1 MLAAGVVLWAGSA
14 AAPTFL
20 LLRNARH
27 GSWGLPKGH
36 ADPGE
41 DLLSTALRE
50 VEEETGIVL
59 AEAGLRDDFADT
71 HLYQPKP
78 EVWKRVVNFL
88 AAEPVDPQSFVRSDE
103 HDEHAWLHIDDAI
116 ARCQHDALRRT
127 LRRAATTLSQT
138 AS

>member
-1 MLAAGVVLWAGSA
+1 MLWSGSA
-14 AAPTFL
+14 ADPSFL

-41 DLLSTALRE
+41 DLLTTALRE
-50 VEEETGIVL
+50 VEEETGIALTAVRL
-59 AEAGLRDDFADT
+59 HDHFADT

-78 EVWKRVVNFL
+78 ETWKRTVNFL
-88 AAEPVDPQSFVRSDE
+88 ATEPIDPDSFARSTE
-103 HDEHAWLHIDDAI
+103 HDAHAWLKIDDAI
-116 ARCQHDALRRT
+116 ALCQHDALRRT

-138 AS
+138 PS